1 MNEYT
6 NMDLMGE
13 IVEAIVFGDLGV
25 HWESL
30 YLSKDFVS
38 GMITM
43 YVNLNWNRD
52 NSSYIITHIKAID
65 TVEEFMLEED
75 TQDLLIEE
83 YQARTHNL
91 QLLDR
96 IRRKLEEFMD
106 DCLQELN
113 NF

>member
-6 NMDLMGE
+6 NMDLMGD
-13 IVEAIVFGDLGV
+13 IVGAIVFGYLGD

-43 YVNLNWNRD
+43 YINLNWD
-52 NSSYIITHIKAID
+52 KDDSSYIITYIKAID
-65 TVEEFMLEED
+65 TVEEFMLGYN
-75 TQDLLIEE
+75 TQDFLIEE
-83 YQARTHNL
+83 YQAYTHNL
-91 QLLDR
+91 QLLGR
-96 IRRKLEEFMD
+96 IRCELEEFMD

>member
-1 MNEYT
+1 
-6 NMDLMGE
+6 MDLMGE
-13 IVEAIVFGDLGV
+13 IVGAIVFGDLGD

-30 YLSKDFVS
+30 YLSKDFVY

-43 YVNLNWNRD
+43 YVNLNWD
-52 NSSYIITHIKAID
+52 KDDSSYIITHIKAID
-65 TVEEFMLEED
+65 TVKEFMLGAN
-75 TQDLLIEE
+75 TQDFLIEE
-83 YQARTHNL
+83 YQAHTHNL